1 VQPPSWLEAWQADQT
16 PPAAVDEI
24 AADIARLEAALVP
37 ANSEALL
44 VLADR
49 TLALFPI
56 PDNWEDQAQ
65 AWYAAISDIPE
76 DLIRLAFERVARNC
90 RFWPRPA
97 EVREQV
103 ASELFERRLSVR
115 RLKAAAA
122 TLKRDAEAEER
133 NQRRR
138 AAMKAAP
145 VPYDPTFTPSAIKRL
160 QDLEPTADEIIVS
173 PEDAAARVAE
183 WEAALTGRRTA

>member
-1 VQPPSWLEAWQADQT
+1 MQPPSWLAAWQADQT
-16 PPAAVDEI
+16 PPATADEI
-24 AADIARLEAALVP
+24 AADVARIEAALVP
-37 ANSEALL
+37 VSAEALL
-44 VLADR
+44 VLADG

-65 AWYAAISDIPE
+65 AWYAALADIPE

-97 EVREQV
+97 EVREQI
-103 ASELFERRLSVR
+103 AGELFERRLAVR

-133 NQRRR
+133 NRRHR

-145 VPYDPTFTPSAIKRL
+145 IPHDQAFVPPAMKRL
-160 QDLEPTADEIIVS
+160 QDLEPTPDEVVVS
-173 PEDAAARVAE
+173 PEDAAAKVAE
-183 WEAALTGRRTA
+183 WEATLAGRRTA